1 MKLSNKVVMVLFGSV
16 AACIAVLVIVA
27 HAIEISEIQTGPHVT
42 GTGYCFQEGPI
53 TVHVPVDCHEVCGVP
68 LPAEAHIVGEK

>member
-16 AACIAVLVIVA
+16 AACVAVLVIVA
-27 HAIEISEIQTGPHVT
+27 HAIEISEIKAGPHVS

-53 TVHVPVDCHEVCGVP
+53 TVHVPVDCHAVCGVP
-68 LPAEAHIVGEK
+68 LPAEAP